1 MSVQYRAPTIRR
13 LALPLLLAMTG
24 GVGAVEIPLTLQG
37 AGPYYRLLVPAAVFP
52 NARHA
57 DLHDLQVLNA
67 AGVPVPYAWLRGEL
81 GPEQRL
87 SQRVPVFAV
96 PAVAPAQQG
105 DAAAVTLRI
114 GHDGQ
119 LQWAARQPA
128 AVKPADSGD
137 WILDASAVRG
147 AMTQLRLEFAPGRNG
162 LFDYTVQASADLQ
175 RWRAVP
181 VRGPLAR
188 LQAEGTQIE
197 RLAVDLQGL
206 RARYLRLRF
215 RTPAA
220 VPPLRAAHVDS
231 VQRAEQVPALQWSD
245 AIAPTHCAERACDY
259 ELPANT
265 PIDSLRIGL
274 AQPNTLAPVTVAG
287 LQPASTPPYDVHR
300 NPLDVLRHKRER
312 SAAPPPP
319 HWLAST
325 VAYRLSAA
333 GRPEELTAPDLPL
346 GAGVYA
352 GLRLSWQV
360 PVQRLGADPP
370 TIALGTYPRAL
381 VFLAQGGG
389 PFRLA
394 WSAGGPSG
402 VLPLPTLVPAYQVG
416 QVIAAD
422 EARLELPPGAAAP
435 AGAQGIQAARGAEG
449 QARPLWLWATLGLVL
464 LLLAGMAWSLL
475 RSLRQSS

>member
-1 MSVQYRAPTIRR
+1 MAVPSWAPTIRR
-13 LALPLLLAMTG
+13 LALPLWLAMTG

-37 AGPYYRLLVPAAVFP
+37 AGPYYRLLVPATVFP
-52 NARHA
+52 NSRHA

-81 GPEQRL
+81 GPEQL
-87 SQRVPVFAV
+87 VSQRVPVFAV
-96 PAVAPAQQG
+96 PAVAPAQPG

-119 LQWAARQPA
+119 LQLAALQPG

-147 AMTQLRLEFAPGRNG
+147 AMAQLRLEFAPGRNG
-162 LFDYTVQASADLQ
+162 FFDYTVQASEDLQ

-188 LQAEGTQIE
+188 LQAGGTQIE

-220 VPPLRAAHVDS
+220 VPPLQAAHVDS

-245 AIAPTHCAERACDY
+245 AIAPTHCAQQACDY

-274 AQPNTLAPVTVAG
+274 SQPNTLAPVTVAG
-287 LQPASTPPYDVHR
+287 LRPASTPPYDGHR
-300 NPLDVLRHKRER
+300 NPLYVLRHKRER
-312 SAAPPPP
+312 SPAPPP
-319 HWLAST
+319 HWLASA

-360 PVQRLGADPP
+360 PVQGLGADPP

-381 VFLAQGGG
+381 VFLAQGRG

-394 WSAGGPSG
+394 WSASGPSG
-402 VLPLPTLVPAYQVG
+402 VLPLATLVPAYKAG

-435 AGAQGIQAARGAEG
+435 AGAAAIHAARGSEG
-449 QARPLWLWATLGLVL
+449 AARPLWLWATLGLVL

-475 RSLRQSS
+475 RSLRQST